1 MLQSLKGEIPMPPEV
16 RTSQIS
22 SAGELYL
29 SFTKEMVVPG
39 NFTDILN
46 VRSVPRKSTDTES
59 VKDQKSEY

>member
-1 MLQSLKGEIPMPPEV
+1 MLQSLKGEVPMPPEV

-46 VRSVPRKSTDTES
+46 VRSVPRKSTDT
-59 VKDQKSEY
+59 

>member
-1 MLQSLKGEIPMPPEV
+1 MKGEAPMPPEV
-16 RTSQIS
+16 WTSKIL
-22 SAGELYL
+22 SAGELHL

-46 VRSVPRKSTDTES
+46 VKSVPRKLTDTES